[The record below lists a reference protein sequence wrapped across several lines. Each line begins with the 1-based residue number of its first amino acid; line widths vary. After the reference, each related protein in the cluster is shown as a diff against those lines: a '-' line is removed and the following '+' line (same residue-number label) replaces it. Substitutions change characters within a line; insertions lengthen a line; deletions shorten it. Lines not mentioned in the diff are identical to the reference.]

1 MNYLISIIIPMYN
14 VEQYIEKCANSIL
27 SQNNENIEYIFIDDC
42 SPDRSS
48 KIVNN
53 VALKYNL
60 SEPQCRIIKHDI
72 NKGIAGTRNTGID
85 LANGKYIFQIDGD
98 DYIEPNAIKNII
110 TAINETDADIIVF
123 DYYLEWKKTFK
134 RVEHKFSN
142 NKIDYLKML
151 IEGETETAVWNKV
164 IKRALFNENNIR
176 FVEGVNYGEDYMV
189 IPKLVYKA
197 NKIFKLKENLYHY
210 IRWNVNSYTSN
221 LSERNIG
228 NLHSVLENHKKYF
241 LNEEYLINIESNL
254 DFGYICKLLDLIKE
268 CNNEEKLLEIKKYF
282 NDDFNIILL
291 KEKISFY
298 KVVILFFY
306 KKNLNSF
313 LIYLVRFNKY
323 ILFLLQYLKG
333 RK

>member
-27 SQNNENIEYIFIDDC
+27 SQNNDNIEYIFIDDC

-48 KIVNN
+48 EIVNN

-197 NKIFKLKENLYHY
+197 NKIIKLKENLYHY

-221 LSERNIG
+221 INKKNIDNI
-228 NLHSVLENHKKYF
+228 NLVLKDHFEYFSKINNYKEIKDSLDYGFLLKKF
-241 LNEEYLINIESNL
+241 
-254 DFGYICKLLDLIKE
+254 DLIKGVITV
-268 CNNEEKLLEIKKYF
+268 NDLKYIEKSINFNGNLINLKKLKFF
-282 NDDFNIILL
+282 NRFVLTLSWCEFYCSIIILL
-291 KEKISFY
+291 
-298 KVVILFFY
+298 ILY
-306 KKNLNSF
+306 KKIFNIYGF
-313 LIYLVRFNKY
+313 LRN
-323 ILFLLQYLKG
+323 
-333 RK
+333 R